1 MQNSTWIV
9 IDTVSHPPSVFSKM
23 PLFERK
29 VVDPR
34 VLATR
39 SISGSAVA
47 LLAISI
53 PLVAI
58 LKSAVLPFVVIGGAA
73 LAIAGVWFFGRS
85 KVVATHSKEI
95 AALEATIKD
104 LGERLENVEVMSR
117 YEASLAERPLEAAEA
132 VEVEVETRR
141 TMGSPVS
148 E

>member
-1 MQNSTWIV
+1 M
-9 IDTVSHPPSVFSKM
+9 
-23 PLFERK
+23 
-29 VVDPR
+29 
-34 VLATR
+34 
-39 SISGSAVA
+39 A
-47 LLAISI
+47 LLAVSI

-104 LGERLENVEVMSR
+104 LGDRLENVEVMNR
-117 YEASLAERPLEAAEA
+117 FEASLSEPPLDAVEAEA
-132 VEVEVETRR
+132 RR
-141 TMGSPVS
+141 SMGSPVS